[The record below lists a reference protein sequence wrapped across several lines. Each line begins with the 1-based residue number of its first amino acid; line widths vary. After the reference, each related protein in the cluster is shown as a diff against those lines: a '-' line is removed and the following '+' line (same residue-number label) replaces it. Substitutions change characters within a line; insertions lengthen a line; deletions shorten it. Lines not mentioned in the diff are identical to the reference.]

1 MGSEMCIRDRNKF
14 KTFQLLEAEI
24 ELLVKFDFF
33 FGKLFL
39 RLQTTERNA
48 FNLIPSD
55 KRPIQAENLLLWNKT
70 VIVIGKENETREP
83 LFFFIIKMVS
93 KHPHAQPCFR
103 GLSWAAE
110 TLKIR
115 LTCVRKKCDKWTLPR
130 NRTKKDFI
138 IYRIM

>member
-1 MGSEMCIRDRNKF
+1 MVPRKYSGTEKDKKKKHEAAMLKDKFENEAHINLAMRCHVFLVQKKKKNKF

-70 VIVIGKENETREP
+70 VIVIGKENETR
-83 LFFFIIKMVS
+83 
-93 KHPHAQPCFR
+93 
-103 GLSWAAE
+103 
-110 TLKIR
+110 
-115 LTCVRKKCDKWTLPR
+115 
-130 NRTKKDFI
+130 
-138 IYRIM
+138 